1 MEFII
6 SLNIKYKI
14 LLFVRN
20 MRNKNLLSI
29 EIMRNEKN
37 KYNKI

>member
-14 LLFVRN
+14 LLLVRN